1 MVSVCFYFQVH
12 QPYRLGNYS
21 VFDIGKNMNYF
32 DSQKN
37 KAILNKVA
45 EKCYLPTNKIML
57 DLIKQYPEFK
67 ISYSL
72 SGVILDQFQEYNPDV
87 LRSFQTLVDTGNVE
101 ILDETYYH
109 SLAFLQSKEEFKEQ
123 INLHTNKIK
132 KLFKLKPTIFRN
144 TELIYNNEL
153 AKYIEDLGYKGI
165 IAEGADHILGWR
177 SPNFIYTPKNCAK
190 LKLLLKNYRLS
201 DDIAFRF
208 SDKGWKEYPLT
219 ADKFTHWVNGH
230 NGSGH
235 CINLFMDYET
245 FGEHQWQETGIFEF
259 LKHIPQKI
267 LKHPDNNFKTPS
279 ELIKTYTS
287 VGELDIHNL
296 ISWADIERD
305 TSAWLG
311 NNMQRSAIN
320 NLYQLEKGIKSSND
334 KQLIELWRRMQTSD
348 NFYYMCTKWF
358 NDGDVHKYF
367 NPYNSPHEGFI
378 AFMNAINDLK
388 MRVNPEIRC
397 EK

>member
-1 MVSVCFYFQVH
+1 
-12 QPYRLGNYS
+12 
-21 VFDIGKNMNYF
+21 
-32 DSQKN
+32 
-37 KAILNKVA
+37 
-45 EKCYLPTNKIML
+45 
-57 DLIKQYPEFK
+57 
-67 ISYSL
+67 
-72 SGVILDQFQEYNPDV
+72 
-87 LRSFQTLVDTGNVE
+87 
-101 ILDETYYH
+101 
-109 SLAFLQSKEEFKEQ
+109 
-123 INLHTNKIK
+123 
-132 KLFKLKPTIFRN
+132 
-144 TELIYNNEL
+144 
-153 AKYIEDLGYKGI
+153 
-165 IAEGADHILGWR
+165 
-177 SPNFIYTPKNCAK
+177 
-190 LKLLLKNYRLS
+190 
-201 DDIAFRF
+201 
-208 SDKGWKEYPLT
+208 
-219 ADKFTHWVNGH
+219 
-230 NGSGH
+230 
-235 CINLFMDYET
+235 MDYET

-305 TSAWLG
+305 TSAWFG